1 MSRSHHRRIGRQAA
15 EQLLDGSAGPG
26 AGPDQLA
33 RVLAAAA
40 AAGRESELSGE
51 QAAMA
56 AFEAHHLVPV
66 PASRRGQ
73 MIKSPLAK
81 LLTVKV
87 LAIATAAF
95 ATGGVA
101 LAASNGALSGSG
113 PATGHAISQS
123 ASPAGIAAG
132 RPTAPA
138 STAPAT
144 LPSAPA
150 PASPPASGGTA
161 PGGAAVVAGATALC
175 RTLAA
180 RVDPAGQ
187 AAGLEQALA
196 SPRVPGVAGGSMF
209 ASLVATAHGVAH
221 VPDYCGLLLDLPQLP
236 QPDGLSQ
243 LPAPVLAKALTQLPT
258 GTLAQILTALPA
270 AELSQ
275 VLTSLPATALSQVLT
290 SLPASALSP
299 VLTALPAAALSQV
312 LTSLPASALSQVLTT
327 LPAATLSQM
336 LTRLPAA
343 DLAQV
348 LGSLPASVRSRILGE
363 LPTSVLSQL
372 PHSGLLNLPG

>member
-1 MSRSHHRRIGRQAA
+1 MSRNHHRRIGRQAA

-26 AGPDQLA
+26 AGEDQLA

-87 LAIATAAF
+87 LAISTAAF

-101 LAASNGALSGSG
+101 LAASNGALSSSG

-132 RPTAPA
+132 IAAGRPAAPA
-138 STAPAT
+138 S
-144 LPSAPA
+144 SAPA
-150 PASPPASGGTA
+150 ATVPGAPRPVSASPSASVPASGGTA
-161 PGGAAVVAGATALC
+161 PVVAGAAALC
-175 RTLAA
+175 RTLAT
-180 RVDPAGQ
+180 RVDPAGS
-187 AAGLEQALA
+187 LEQALG
-196 SPRVPGVAGGSMF
+196 SPRVPRVAGGAMF
-209 ASLVATAHGVAH
+209 SALVATAHGVAN

-275 VLTSLPATALSQVLT
+275 VLTSLPASALSQVLT
-290 SLPASALSP
+290 SLPATPLSQ
-299 VLTALPAAALSQV
+299 VLTALPATTLSQV
-312 LTSLPASALSQVLTT
+312 
-327 LPAATLSQM
+327 

-348 LGSLPASVRSRILGE
+348 LTSLPASVRSRILGE

>member
-15 EQLLDGSAGPG
+15 EQLLDGAAGPG

-87 LAIATAAF
+87 LAISTAAF

-101 LAASNGALSGSG
+101 LAASNGALTSSG

-144 LPSAPA
+144 LPSTPPPA
-150 PASPPASGGTA
+150 HASPSASVPASGGTV
-161 PGGAAVVAGATALC
+161 PGGAPVVAGAAALC

-180 RVDPAGQ
+180 RVDPTDT

-196 SPRVPGVAGGSMF
+196 SPRAPRVAGGSMF
-209 ASLVATAHGVAH
+209 SSLVATAHGVAN

-243 LPAPVLAKALTQLPT
+243 LPAPLLAKALTQLPA
-258 GTLAQILTALPA
+258 GTLGQILTALPA
-270 AELSQ
+270 TELYQ
-275 VLTSLPATALSQVLT
+275 VLS
-290 SLPASALSP
+290 
-299 VLTALPAAALSQV
+299 
-312 LTSLPASALSQVLTT
+312 SLPASALSQVLTS
-327 LPAATLSQM
+327 LPAATLSQ
-336 LTRLPAA
+336 LLAKLPAP
-343 DLAQV
+343 DLAKV
-348 LGSLPASVRSRILGE
+348 LTSLPASVRSQILGE

-372 PHSGLLNLPG
+372 PDSGLLHLPG